1 MNVECLICCSI
12 NWKMLFGEQIHNRSK
27 AFLFNNS
34 NLLHTLQL
42 ISLTRPSSFQLDWQP
57 LYPWYPHFC
66 IKLSERERER
76 ERERDNIPVKI
87 AHKQMNKGKEW
98 QWTFWQVFKARVI
111 KGVFTRQ
118 MFSNLTN
125 VLVSVTMIPLNLVIR
140 ISLAFL
146 APKVIEL
153 LW

>member
-1 MNVECLICCSI
+1 
-12 NWKMLFGEQIHNRSK
+12 MLFGEQIHNRSK

-76 ERERDNIPVKI
+76 ERERKRERERERERENIPVKI